1 MKAKDLAK
9 ILMATPE
16 AEVVIYQYNG
26 GCEPIFAVKTV
37 IHEDIGEKT
46 QSYDGG
52 DFIDENGLVT
62 HEILIL
68 TTYIR

>member
-9 ILMATPE
+9 IIMMTPD

-26 GCEPIFAVKTV
+26 GSEPVFTVKTV
-37 IHEDIGEKT
+37 IHEDIGDKT

-62 HEILIL
+62 NEILIL
-68 TTYIR
+68 TT